1 MKKIKELLKLR
12 SVRIAAVSLLLS
24 VILGSTAYS
33 WYFYQ
38 RQVAVTAE
46 IDSPM
51 SIYINA
57 AHKEDIIYLDM
68 AGINMEEGTHK
79 DFVFTVQGEYI
90 RAFKLQLA
98 YTTNN
103 QLSFEIF
110 EATESSG
117 TGGLVQYHSDET
129 GADYSYDI
137 LGSALPLRYLN
148 ASAGDRIANS
158 NMHTETYGSYDNV
171 NTYAE
176 PIYCQTQDA
185 IAARN
190 RVAVRSHNYF
200 ILRVSWPAGKHNDRE
215 TDLLYIAA
223 KAGT

>member
-1 MKKIKELLKLR
+1 MKKIEQLFKLKR
-12 SVRIAAVSLLLS
+12 VRITALALLLAI
-24 VILGSTAYS
+24 ILGSTAYS
-33 WYFYQ
+33 WYFYE
-38 RQVAVTAE
+38 RRAAASAPV
-46 IDSPM
+46 DSPV

-57 AHKEDIIYLDM
+57 AHKEDLQYLDLS
-68 AGINMEEGTHK
+68 GIDMERAAYQ
-79 DFVFTVQGEYI
+79 DFIFSVQGEDI
-90 RAFKLQLA
+90 RSFKLQLA

-190 RVAVRSHNYF
+190 RVGVRFHNYF